1 MAKNLSVSLL
11 MDFYGGL
18 LTDKQKEAVELYYN
32 QDFSLSE
39 IAETM
44 DISRQGA
51 RDFIKR
57 GENQLIEFENILG
70 LYKRFSEICYEF
82 SGITEELSKLD
93 GMQLSQAATEHIS
106 NIKQII
112 KRIENNL

>member
-57 GENQLIEFENILG
+57 GENQLIEFENVLG
-70 LYKRFSEICYEF
+70 LYKRFSEICNGF
-82 SGITEELSKLD
+82 SDITEELSKLNE
-93 GMQLSQAATEHIS
+93 MQLSQDATEHIS